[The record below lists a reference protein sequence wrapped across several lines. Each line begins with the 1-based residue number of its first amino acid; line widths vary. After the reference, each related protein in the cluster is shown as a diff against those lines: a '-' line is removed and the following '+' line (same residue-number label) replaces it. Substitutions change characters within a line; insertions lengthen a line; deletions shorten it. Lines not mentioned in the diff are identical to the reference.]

1 MSVSNLSKELVDIFD
16 YCEKEEF
23 DLVKKINVMSKKL
36 METKDSFKVF
46 HSEF

>member
-1 MSVSNLSKELVDIFD
+1 MFE

-46 HSEF
+46 HSEFAEIAE